1 MSIWPHRRQQCRSC
15 RALGL
20 VVGQPRCDLRCRTWC
35 SCLALAASMCPSSAS
50 DASGVR
56 CLKTPQPQSLS
67 TMICSTFVSGLRVRN
82 PGKPSAHAAE
92 FGQEA
97 VWHGPRG
104 NPQDRDPWPGT
115 LRGALECSGR
125 LAFFILAIVIT
136 SFCAGLFT
144 SPFASC
150 SGAARSSPSLQSPRL
165 STVRSGTSLR
175 FRRE

>member
-1 MSIWPHRRQQCRSC
+1 MTCDAGLGAAVWPWR
-15 RALGL
+15 
-20 VVGQPRCDLRCRTWC
+20 LRCAPRAPRM
-35 SCLALAASMCPSSAS
+35 LPAS
-50 DASGVR
+50 DASKLHKPR
-56 CLKTPQPQSLS
+56 TPGIEPQCLS
-67 TMICSTFVSGLRVRN
+67 TMICSTFVSRLRVRS

-125 LAFFILAIVIT
+125 LAFFILAFVIT

-150 SGAARSSPSLQSPRL
+150 SGAARSSPSLQSPRGCLL
-165 STVRSGTSLR
+165 SDPGLH
-175 FRRE
+175 